1 MPWSVILPIA
11 ASIIQGAVGQGM
23 AANSAARENQRQSQI
38 MSLRRQELQPI
49 IDRLREARNYFGV
62 EETLVR
68 DFSRSAD
75 QMAAQSAQT
84 GMTNAGSGG
93 LDNNRADLLGSLLSG
108 LAEYKNQDEMQRQ
121 QMLAALLSD
130 PTMYGGM
137 VGTDDP
143 TQAGL
148 MGGLGGGLAGLGSAL
163 NSFISTPEGM
173 AALGSLF
180 GDGEVGTVEVDE
192 GVSTAGQDAGWNFLM
207 GGQNRAPTAPAPAA
221 RAPYLYNPRPA
232 YFE

>member
-148 MGGLGGGLAGLGSAL
+148 LGALGGGAAGLGSAL
-163 NSFISTPEGM
+163 NSFISTKEGM
-173 AALGSLF
+173 DALRSLF
-180 GDGEVGTVEVDE
+180 SPDPGVVKVDQ
-192 GVSTAGQDAGWNFLM
+192 GVSTANTDPFWGLLT
-207 GGQNRAPTAPAPAA
+207 GGANQAAAPAPAA

>member
-1 MPWSVILPIA
+1 MAWEVILPIA
-11 ASIIQGAVGQGM
+11 ASIIQGALGSGM
-23 AANSAARENQRQSQI
+23 AAGSAARENQRQSQI
-38 MSLRRQELQPI
+38 ASLRRQELQPI

-93 LDNNRADLLGSLLSG
+93 LDNVRADLLGGMLSSL
-108 LAEYKNQDEMQRQ
+108 AQFKAQDDMQRQ

-130 PTMYGGM
+130 PTLYAGE

-143 TQAGL
+143 TNAAL
-148 MGGLGGGLAGLGSAL
+148 TGGILGGVGGLGSAL
-163 NSFISTPEGM
+163 NSFLSTDEGLNALRGLFAGSGGDVGTFDVVDPGPSAASRTFFDQLMAGATRGSGSSPTYSTP
-173 AALGSLF
+173 
-180 GDGEVGTVEVDE
+180 TV
-192 GVSTAGQDAGWNFLM
+192 
-207 GGQNRAPTAPAPAA
+207 
-221 RAPYLYNPRPA
+221 PYLIP
-232 YFE
+232 